1 MIDKVESQA
10 SWQLSNKISNTRRAL
25 KGNALRE
32 YKQSITL
39 NTMQREVIVGTLL
52 GDASIPLDRGK
63 SKLRVQFAQT
73 IASADYIQHL
83 YDLFKDVVGTPPRV
97 YNIRGGGAR
106 DRQSI
111 WFKTYSHPEFKFY
124 DEIFYPIH
132 EYKGCSRKKRVHENI
147 HELLTPKGVS
157 LLVHGRWLLYVQQKS
172 NL

>member
-1 MIDKVESQA
+1 
-10 SWQLSNKISNTRRAL
+10 
-25 KGNALRE
+25 
-32 YKQSITL
+32 
-39 NTMQREVIVGTLL
+39 MQREVIVGTLL

-157 LLVHGRWLLYVQQKS
+157 LLVHGRWLLYVQKKS